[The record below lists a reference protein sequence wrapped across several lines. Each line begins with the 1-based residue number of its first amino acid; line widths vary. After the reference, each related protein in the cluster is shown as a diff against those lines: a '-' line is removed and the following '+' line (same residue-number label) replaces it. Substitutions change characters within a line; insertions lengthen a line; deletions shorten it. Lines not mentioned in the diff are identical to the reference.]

1 MDILIYVLSFVLG
14 LIFGS
19 FISVL
24 VWRIKKEEKG
34 IFFGRSKC
42 PNCGHTLSSFDL
54 VPIFSYLFLWWKCRY
69 CKTKISVIYP
79 ILEFVTGL
87 VFVFI
92 THFLVQNYW
101 IQIVFDYWYI
111 LIYAWLIW
119 VFVVAI
125 SFYDILFYEI
135 SFILAGIFG
144 ILVFL
149 PQVFWIIWNWKLAL
163 ILWVVWF
170 LAFVSIIYLRWK
182 LRRIEWMGWWDAIW
196 AFLIWLVFPIV
207 LQISGLDI
215 YPVWV
220 SFYIAILLWF
230 ISAGIVW
237 IFYVLAW
244 KSSKFALPFLP
255 FMFIW
260 LILFVIFG
268 EGLIKYVLG

>member
-1 MDILIYVLSFVLG
+1 
-14 LIFGS
+14 
-19 FISVL
+19 
-24 VWRIKKEEKG
+24 
-34 IFFGRSKC
+34 
-42 PNCGHTLSSFDL
+42 L

-69 CKTKISVIYP
+69 CKTRISVIYP

-87 VFVFI
+87 VFMFI
-92 THFLVQNYW
+92 TYFLVQNYW
-101 IQIVFDYWYI
+101 IEIVFDYWYI
-111 LIYAWLIW
+111 LVYAWLIW

-149 PQVFWIIWNWKLAL
+149 PQVFWIIWDWKQAL
-163 ILWVVWF
+163 ILWIVWF

-182 LRRIEWMGWWDAIW
+182 LRKIEWMGWWDAIW

-207 LQISGLDI
+207 LQITGLDI

-237 IFYVLAW
+237 LFYILAW
-244 KSSKFALPFLP
+244 KGSKFALPFLP

-260 LILFVIFG
+260 LVLFVIFG
-268 EGLIKYVLG
+268 ESLIKYVIG